1 LVRHTYLSRD
11 RVTILDITA
20 DKNKCIVALNEH
32 SGQIMD
38 YEVENVAR
46 AFYYAEGDLQVWEN
60 EAEILKEEFR
70 LYARMAIAALED
82 EEQELDE
89 ILEAARNPRE
99 IGTIALF

>member
-1 LVRHTYLSRD
+1 MEFWVNHAFLARD

-20 DKNKCIVALNEH
+20 DKNKYIVALNEH

-46 AFYYAEGDLQVWEN
+46 AFYYAENDSQVWES

-70 LYARMAIAALED
+70 LYARTAISVLED
-82 EEQELDE
+82 KEQEPDE
-89 ILEAARNPRE
+89 ILETAGNPAE
-99 IGTIALF
+99 ANAI